1 MFSLR
6 FVIAAIFAALVPA
19 VFALGLLASVRI
31 VHNSSINPL
40 TGPLPRPQLTEVPD
54 WRQYYMQASLRVSEP
69 DVAETRRSDD
79 RVVLASAIAPPAVVP
94 PAAVSPAAA
103 PPVAVSPA
111 VVAPAAVNPAV
122 VAPAVVASR
131 AAAPVLVPAE
141 LEVPAAPRVEE
152 RVVVNTPP
160 ATAPGPVSIE
170 DVLRIDQPERLPVA
184 PAAPPAAEREDTPP
198 AKAGKRTRAERK
210 AAAKTARAQRIEK
223 VRAKRRAVSAA
234 RQQVAPTMPTYPYAI
249 PTPAPY

>member
-54 WRQYYMQASLRVSEP
+54 WTQYYMQASLRVSEP
-69 DVAETRRSDD
+69 DVAETRRSDE
-79 RVVLASAIAPPAVVP
+79 RVVLASAVAPPAIVP
-94 PAAVSPAAA
+94 PAAA
-103 PPVAVSPA
+103 PPAAVSPA

-131 AAAPVLVPAE
+131 AAASVLVPAE
-141 LEVPAAPRVEE
+141 LEVPATPRVEE

-160 ATAPGPVSIE
+160 ATAPAPVSIE
-170 DVLRIDQPERLPVA
+170 DILRIDRPERLPIA

-223 VRAKRRAVSAA
+223 IRTKRRAVSAV
-234 RQQVAPTMPTYPYAI
+234 RQQVAPTMQSYPYAL